1 MKKLIFYF
9 KSALIAIY
17 IIYYGLKS
25 VFIGK
30 HNREEK
36 FHKIA
41 RQWGNKIIKTANIS
55 LEIINNDFINP
66 NAYYVFTANHT
77 SLFDIPISM
86 VAIENPFR
94 IIYKKE
100 LEKIFLFGYIMK
112 KSPYIAIIREDS
124 KNAMAG
130 VQQAIEAV
138 KNGTSVL
145 IYPEGTR
152 SEDGNLG
159 EFKRGGFMLASR
171 SGRPIV
177 PVTIVN
183 SGNILPKGQLDF
195 KGGKVK
201 VIIDKPI
208 EIPENITKK
217 EEVEL
222 MAQVREIIDN
232 NLKKYEN

>member
-1 MKKLIFYF
+1 MNKIKFYYKLLCIGVVVF
-9 KSALIAIY
+9 
-17 IIYYGLKS
+17 YYGIKSMFADKSKHEAAFHKVAKQWGDKILKIAN
-25 VFIGK
+25 VHLEVIGK
-30 HNREEK
+30 ENLDE
-36 FHKIA
+36 
-41 RQWGNKIIKTANIS
+41 QGN
-55 LEIINNDFINP
+55 
-66 NAYYVFTANHT
+66 YVFTANHA
-77 SLFDIPISM
+77 SMFDIPISM
-86 VAIENPFR
+86 LAIDNPFR
-94 IIYKKE
+94 IIYKQE
-100 LEKIFLFGYIMK
+100 LERIFIFGSVMK
-112 KSPYIAIIREDS
+112 KSPYIPIIRENS

-171 SGRPIV
+171 SGKPIV

-183 SGNILPKGQLDF
+183 SVNILPKGQLDF

-201 VIIDKPI
+201 VIIDNPI

-232 NLKKYEN
+232 NLKKYAN